1 MKRKISGLVVLLMVV
16 TLMTGCGVF
25 SSVPDEATIQNA
37 FVQCFGKSPQDWTVA
52 DFKITNK
59 YEKEINREN
68 VNIYEAQFKI
78 KQIATGYT
86 VPEGNQHLS
95 LTCGVV
101 KRGNSWYT
109 IR

>member
-1 MKRKISGLVVLLMVV
+1 MNVRIRKLVVLLIVI
-16 TLMTGCGVF
+16 TLITGCGLF
-25 SSVPDEATIQNA
+25 SSEPDEGTIQNA
-37 FVQCFGKSPQDWTVA
+37 FVQCFGKSPEEWTVA

-68 VNIYEAQFKI
+68 VFVYEAQFKI

-86 VPEGNQHLS
+86 VPEGKQQLS

-101 KRGNSWYT
+101 KRGNSWYA

>member
-1 MKRKISGLVVLLMVV
+1 MSRKLKGLVVVLMVAAL
-16 TLMTGCGVF
+16 TAGCGMF
-25 SSVPDEATIQNA
+25 SSEPDEGTIQNA
-37 FVQCFGKSPQDWTVA
+37 FVQCFGKSTEDWTVA

-68 VNIYEAQFKI
+68 VFVYEAQFKI
-78 KQIATGYT
+78 KQIATGDT
-86 VPEGNQHLS
+86 MPEGNQHLS

-109 IR
+109 VR

>member
-1 MKRKISGLVVLLMVV
+1 MKLRMKVLVILWIAVALIA
-16 TLMTGCGVF
+16 GCGWF
-25 SSVPDEATIQNA
+25 SSEPDEETIQNG
-37 FVQCFGKSPQDWTVA
+37 FVQCFGKSPDEWTVA

-59 YEKEINREN
+59 YKKEINQEK
-68 VNIYEAQFKI
+68 VFVYEAQFKI

-86 VPEGNQHLS
+86 VPEGDQHLS
-95 LTCGVV
+95 LACGLV